1 MREDLAEK
9 ARRLSAL
16 VGRGY
21 PWPYVIGACVS
32 AGGDFLAVYDD
43 GEHPV
48 AVPAVFEGT
57 PVRTRPDCL
66 PVIGPGDP

>member
-21 PWPYVIGACVS
+21 PWPYIVGAGES
-32 AGGDFLAVYDD
+32 ADGDFLVVYDD

-48 AVPAVFEGT
+48 GAPSVFEGV
-57 PVRTRPDCL
+57 PVRTRHDGL
-66 PVIGPGDP
+66 PVIGEGNA